1 MPVCRKRVTFARIKR
16 LASVKFVPLEN
27 AVCSDCIDESSFL
40 SRIAFAS
47 FHGLSIAQPLEP
59 DARVNAAVHGT
70 TEGAAR

>member
-1 MPVCRKRVTFARIKR
+1 MPVCGERVTFARTKR

-27 AVCSDCIDESSFL
+27 AVCSDCVDESSFL
-40 SRIAFAS
+40 SRIAFAP
-47 FHGLSIAQPLEP
+47 HRGLSIAKSPEP